1 MRHRLFILFSLLA
14 LTLTVWACGA
24 KKPPVKE
31 PAIAETVTDAG
42 ADEDADAEPP
52 APKSLY
58 ERMGKREAIAK
69 VVDTFMKNMMANKT
83 VAKRFAKLKGPKL
96 DAFKES
102 FTDFVCKETGGDCEY
117 KGKDMKEAHKGMKIT
132 EAEWNATVEALGA
145 ALEEHGVGKEEQA
158 DLVAALGKMREDIAP
173 APPAKK

>member
-1 MRHRLFILFSLLA
+1 MRSRLLLISSAIA
-14 LTLTVWACGA
+14 LTAAVWACGA

-31 PAIAETVTDAG
+31 PAITETVTDAG
-42 ADEDADAEPP
+42 AEDADAEPP

-69 VVDTFMKNMMANKT
+69 VIDTFLKNAMANKT
-83 VAKRFAKLKGPKL
+83 LAKRFGKLKGPKL
-96 DAFKES
+96 DTFKEN
-102 FTDFVCKETGGDCEY
+102 FIDFVCKETGGDCEY

-132 EAEWNATVEALGA
+132 DAEWNATVEALGA

-158 DLVAALGKMREDIAP
+158 DLVAALGKMKDDIVP
-173 APPAKK
+173 PPAAKK